1 MVIYFTYGYVCFRDT
16 FSIHPT
22 LSFLPQPQPCPLSLF
37 SRSVWRWHSFI
48 CSFVSTAVLF
58 PLSYPPVHTSQEI
71 VPCCCSDGKQKSFM
85 NSSLISFIVF
95 KYFFYVVLLA
105 TFFFKGFAS
114 ENLQE
119 MVTFS
124 TANILILVARQG
136 FTFMPSSPPTP
147 TPGTLSD
154 KTQTWMLLLFCLY

>member
-1 MVIYFTYGYVCFRDT
+1 ML
-16 FSIHPT
+16 FSQFIPLL
-22 LSFLPQPQPCPLSLF
+22 LSPCPQVCSWHLTNKHTAKSEEKMRTKRKQTRKPKGSLSD
-37 SRSVWRWHSFI
+37 
-48 CSFVSTAVLF
+48 
-58 PLSYPPVHTSQEI
+58 PLKLER
-71 VPCCCSDGKQKSFM
+71 CSDGKQKSFM
-85 NSSLISFIVF
+85 NSSLTSFIVF